1 MIAGRPMRMDRRY
14 HRAPAAVAIGAVVAV
29 LAGVLGGPVAAQE
42 PSAKAKAAGET
53 AVRAKAARE
62 VASLQTAIDETI
74 DKGVAC
80 LIRRQQRDGSWHDD
94 AFHYP
99 CGQTGLSLYTLLKGD
114 VSPNHPAI
122 RRGFAFLRARRPR
135 ETYSLACAALAYS
148 ALGDAADLPRLQQI
162 VEDLTAFDVRGLH
175 SYPFGHDPL
184 GWNDKVGA
192 VDLSNTQYAALGLKA
207 AQQAGAKVPPEV
219 WITLA
224 EGILLAQAKPTE
236 ETLFDGFYG
245 RRVPAAGW
253 GYTPGSKPYGSM
265 TASGVGTLA
274 ICREML
280 GAHPLSGK
288 FTERIKTSIERGMAW
303 LGVHFDAAV
312 NPFTPH
318 AEGYILYWLY
328 SIERVGAFLKVDM
341 IGGRPWYLEGAK
353 EILKRRKDDGLI
365 PGGGHT
371 VSDTCFGVLFLRKA
385 SARSTGGGSS
395 RKPPTFEFASEAAP
409 VRFRVTGG
417 DDGGPLTFFILGFGE
432 AETAMYGGVEGAA
445 VRGLRVRDVRW
456 KVGDNV
462 VAEVNGDP
470 KRGRAGQDYAARWT
484 PPTRGAFSVSV
495 EVVLVPPEAAYDDV
509 EPTAMIES
517 GPLEASVAQ
526 LIEPWMEDAAAYGAG
541 NLLTRFNC
549 EVTASTTNNDGQKPK
564 RVVDGLEGTAWSC
577 KPDDPAPSIT
587 ITPSEPIKADALVLT
602 HFSTMPQDLESLD
615 TAETIS
621 VRINGGPPTTFA
633 LEADPYR
640 PTRLPLGSRIAIKS
654 LEISVVKRR
663 TGKAWPGSVGFAEI
677 GLELRN
683 PK

>member
-1 MIAGRPMRMDRRY
+1 MNASAEG
-14 HRAPAAVAIGAVVAV
+14 GASRHDVRGSLAQACVVAV
-29 LAGVLGGPVAAQE
+29 LAAVVAAPVDGQD
-42 PSAKAKAAGET
+42 PSAKAKATSEA
-53 AVRAKAARE
+53 AVRAASARE
-62 VASLQTAIDETI
+62 IAALQPAIDETI

-94 AFHYP
+94 ASQYP
-99 CGQTGLSLYTLLKGD
+99 CGQTGLSLYTLLKAD
-114 VSPNHPAI
+114 VPPNHPAI

-135 ETYSLACAALAYS
+135 ETYSLACAALAYG
-148 ALGDAADLPRLQQI
+148 ALGDAADLPRLQRI

-175 SYPFGHDPL
+175 SYPFGRDES
-184 GWNDKVGA
+184 GWTDKVAA

-207 AQQAGAKVPPEV
+207 AQKAGAKVAPEV

-224 EGILLAQAKPTE
+224 EGVLLAQTKPAD
-236 ETLFDGFYG
+236 ETLFEGAYG

-288 FTERIKTSIERGMAW
+288 FTERIKTAVERGTAW

-328 SIERVGAFLKVDM
+328 SIERVGAFLGIDL
-341 IGGRPWYLEGAK
+341 IGGRHWYLEGAR
-353 EILKRRKDDGLI
+353 EIVKRRKDDGLI
-365 PGGGHT
+365 PGGGH
-371 VSDTCFGVLFLRKA
+371 VVADTCFGVLFLKRA
-385 SARSTGGGSS
+385 SARSTGGAAN
-395 RKPPTFEFASEAAP
+395 RKPPMFEFAQDGAA

-432 AETAMYGGVEGAA
+432 AETSLYAGVEGAA
-445 VRGLRVRDVRW
+445 VRGLRVRDVHW
-456 KVGDNV
+456 KVDDKV
-462 VAEVNGDP
+462 VAEVKGDP
-470 KRGRAGQDYAARWT
+470 KRGRGGEDYAARWT
-484 PPTRGAFSVSV
+484 PPARGAYAVSV
-495 EVVLVPPEAAYDDV
+495 EVVLVPPEAAYDEV
-509 EPTAMIES
+509 EPTAVIES
-517 GPLEASVAQ
+517 GPLEATVVQ
-526 LIEPWMEDAAAYGAG
+526 LFEPWMEDAAAWGAG
-541 NLLTRFNC
+541 NLLDRFNC
-549 EVTASTTNNDGQKPK
+549 EVTASTTNNDSQKPK

-587 ITPSEPIKADALVLT
+587 ITPREPIKADALVLT
-602 HFSTMPQDLESLD
+602 HFSTMPQDLASLD
-615 TAETIS
+615 TAEKIA
-621 VRINGGPPTTFA
+621 VRINGGPPKTFD

-640 PTRLPLGSRIAIKS
+640 PTRLPLGAPV
-654 LEISVVKRR
+654 VVKKIEIAVVERR
-663 TGKAWPGSVGFAEI
+663 PGRSWPGSVGFAEI
-677 GLELRN
+677 GLELRS